1 MDERDA
7 LRISREIA
15 GEVRKAIASMPLR
28 ERVKDV
34 GMGKD
39 GTPTKAADRVAED
52 AALEILR
59 KERVT
64 VVTEESGVLGE
75 GDVFVALDPLDGT
88 FNATRGIP
96 VYSVSLCF
104 SYSDK
109 LKDAFFGY
117 VYNLAT
123 GDEYYA
129 DSSGAYRNGER
140 IEVSDV
146 EQLYCNAII
155 YYPDRKF
162 PFKRMRIFGSA
173 ATELCFFA
181 DGSFDCFL
189 DIRPGKMLRIYD
201 AAAGVFIAEKA
212 GGKVTELDGESLGNK
227 KFDMQER
234 LNIVAANEKLHP
246 KLLELIK

>member
-88 FNATRGIP
+88 FNATQGIP

-140 IEVSDV
+140 IEVSDA
-146 EQLYCNAII
+146 EELYCNAII

-162 PFKRMRIFGSA
+162 PFERMRIFGSA

>member
-1 MDERDA
+1 MDEKVA
-7 LRISREIA
+7 LRLSRAVAEN
-15 GEVRKAIASMPLR
+15 VRKALTSMPLSKRR
-28 ERVKDV
+28 ETV
-34 GMGKD
+34 GMGQD
-39 GTPTKAADRVAED
+39 GTPTKAADKVAED
-52 AALEILR
+52 IAVSILKR
-59 KERVT
+59 ETVT
-64 VVTEESGVLGE
+64 IVTEESGVI
-75 GDVFVALDPLDGT
+75 GDGDIFIALDPLDGT

-104 SYSDK
+104 SDSNR

-129 DSSGAYRNGER
+129 DSTGAYRNGER
-140 IEVSDV
+140 VKVSN
-146 EQLYCNAII
+146 EKSIYCNAII
-155 YYPDRKF
+155 YYPNKNY

-181 DGSFDCFL
+181 EGSFDCFI
-189 DIRPGKMLRIYD
+189 DIRRNGMLRIYD
-201 AAAGVFIAEKA
+201 VAAGIFVAEKA
-212 GGKVTELDGESLGNK
+212 GGKTTDDNGDDLGNK

-234 LNIVAANEKLHP
+234 LKIVAANEELHK